1 MNRIC
6 TKKKFIGS
14 ESTGVNQPL
23 KWLPGLILLAL
34 FLAVLPASG
43 RDRDDRYLK
52 VFDLIA
58 EGDSLSKSNKQSAAL
73 AKYQEAYSGLQSFQR
88 DYPEWNPKTVSFRLK
103 DLSEKITTIS
113 AGPSTQSSGSGASG
127 SDKSGAAGSSA
138 AAQVKLLEAGTDPKL
153 PIRLHPKAGD
163 KQVLT
168 IDMKVTVETEAA
180 GTQMPAMKLPA
191 AKITLEVT
199 ASSVSPDGDIGYE
212 LVVSDVA
219 VEEAS
224 GDQALVGAAM
234 KSSLMSLKGLS
245 GSGTISS
252 RGVSKAAQ
260 IKVSSSADPKTQ
272 QAADQLK
279 DSLSHLVTVFPQEPI
294 GQGAS
299 WEVKMPVKTEGMT
312 ISQTTTYKLASAESD
327 HLKIDTTVAQT
338 AANQKIESPA
348 MPGMKMDVTKM
359 TGTGKGNAALDLS
372 KLLATEGTMEMHIEM
387 NMALNMGGQK
397 QPMTVK
403 TTQEIQ
409 VGSK

>member
-6 TKKKFIGS
+6 TKKNFIGGG
-14 ESTGVNQPL
+14 STGVNQPL
-23 KWLPGLILLAL
+23 RWLPGLILLAL

-272 QAADQLK
+272 QAAEQLK

>member
-1 MNRIC
+1 M
-6 TKKKFIGS
+6 
-14 ESTGVNQPL
+14 
-23 KWLPGLILLAL
+23 LAL

-153 PIRLHPKAGD
+153 PIRLHPKVGD

-409 VGSK
+409 VRSK

>member
-1 MNRIC
+1 
-6 TKKKFIGS
+6 
-14 ESTGVNQPL
+14 
-23 KWLPGLILLAL
+23 LLAL

-348 MPGMKMDVTKM
+348 MPGMKMDMTKM

>member
-1 MNRIC
+1 
-6 TKKKFIGS
+6 
-14 ESTGVNQPL
+14 
-23 KWLPGLILLAL
+23 LLAL

>member
-1 MNRIC
+1 
-6 TKKKFIGS
+6 
-14 ESTGVNQPL
+14 
-23 KWLPGLILLAL
+23 
-34 FLAVLPASG
+34 
-43 RDRDDRYLK
+43 
-52 VFDLIA
+52 
-58 EGDSLSKSNKQSAAL
+58 
-73 AKYQEAYSGLQSFQR
+73 
-88 DYPEWNPKTVSFRLK
+88 
-103 DLSEKITTIS
+103 
-113 AGPSTQSSGSGASG
+113 
-127 SDKSGAAGSSA
+127 
-138 AAQVKLLEAGTDPKL
+138 
-153 PIRLHPKAGD
+153 
-163 KQVLT
+163 
-168 IDMKVTVETEAA
+168 
-180 GTQMPAMKLPA
+180 
-191 AKITLEVT
+191 
-199 ASSVSPDGDIGYE
+199 

-272 QAADQLK
+272 QAAEQLK

-359 TGTGKGNAALDLS
+359 TGTGKGNEALDLS

>member
-1 MNRIC
+1 M
-6 TKKKFIGS
+6 
-14 ESTGVNQPL
+14 
-23 KWLPGLILLAL
+23 LAL

-103 DLSEKITTIS
+103 DLSEKITTLS